1 MDAYGHINNVQVLRI
16 LEEARISAFGAPA
29 GTGAAILEVPP
40 GQISLFSGVTHSTQA
55 LVVEHRVRYTASLE
69 YRGTPVLVDV
79 WISAIKP
86 ASLTMDYVIIDPIT
100 NELCVKAQTVLVFLD
115 TGTGRVARTTAEQ
128 RSLLAGLLG
137 ESLFR

>member
-1 MDAYGHINNVQVLRI
+1 MDASGHINNVQVLRI

-29 GTGAAILEVPP
+29 GTGAAGLDAAADRV
-40 GQISLFSGVTHSTQA
+40 SLFSGIADGVQA

-69 YRGTPVLVDV
+69 YRGVPVFVDI

-86 ASLTMDYVIIDPIT
+86 ASLTMDYLIVDPVT
-100 NELCVKAQTVLVFLD
+100 NEVCAEAQTVLVFLD
-115 TGTGRVARTTAEQ
+115 TVAGRLVRTTAQQ
-128 RSLLAGLLG
+128 RELLKGLLG